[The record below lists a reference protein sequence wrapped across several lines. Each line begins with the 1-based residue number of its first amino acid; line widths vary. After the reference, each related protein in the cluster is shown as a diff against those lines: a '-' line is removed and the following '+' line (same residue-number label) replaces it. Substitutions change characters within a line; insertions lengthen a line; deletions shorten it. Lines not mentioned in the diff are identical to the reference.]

1 MGRPLC
7 SLLALISALLFT
19 LTGNADTF
27 DWDGSTGVWTVGTN
41 WVGGTAPPMFGN
53 AAYTL
58 GFTNNATSNY
68 TSTYVGQEHLATAFN
83 LDQLTLGGG
92 ATTATGNNVI
102 NRNEDIYHNL
112 RFVGGG
118 GGIVNSTSNGV
129 GYTIDM
135 AVVVAPPV
143 SSGFATLNLSGD
155 GTSVVTVDKGILQ
168 DPSVFPFYDVSIVKS
183 GTSTFKLN
191 GTLSGTTT
199 IQEGAMEFG
208 AAAQVGLGPINLG
221 NSSGTADARIIL
233 HSNDN
238 LANTGDITVVNSAAG
253 GNRTIE
259 STAVGLAQYVNINGD
274 IAINHSG
281 GLRVATG
288 AADIEGPPSVN
299 LTGAISGSGDLI
311 VTGSGRVVTS
321 GSMTGF
327 TGDIVV
333 DSGSY
338 SDMGSFF
345 GGGSIV
351 PVTVGNGAG
360 NAGMD
365 FTNNGATYAQ
375 PITIGAG
382 AGGRDFSVTQNGTLA
397 GNITFNHSADLTV
410 AAGKAFVIAGELAGS
425 SGLVKQGAGT
435 LLLSNSTL
443 SSPSYT
449 ANTTVSEGTLTV
461 NRNISGSDL
470 IVADGATL
478 KGSGSVGAVGGGGLL
493 SPGNSPGIM
502 TTSQIDPGGGLDFA
516 FEMTRTNANGG
527 TNFGSATSPYNDVAH
542 ITDHTTPLLSNFGS
556 GNEVNV
562 FFNLPFLII
571 GDVFDAGFFTDSD
584 ADFFSSINIGT
595 FHYFLADAG
604 GSTVFEGVNYSA
616 LNPSLYSVG
625 VSTVAKTAD
634 FGGGPVNGRS
644 TSFTVSSSVPEPS
657 PCAMLLVLGLFA
669 LALRWKRSTEKP
681 DESPTGSG
689 ERL

>member
-1 MGRPLC
+1 
-7 SLLALISALLFT
+7 LLFT

-27 DWDGSTGVWTVGTN
+27 DWDGSTGLWTGGTN
-41 WVGGTAPPMFGN
+41 WVGGTAPSMFGN

-58 GFTNNATSNY
+58 GFTNDATSNY

-143 SSGFATLNLSGD
+143 SSGFATLNLSGS
-155 GTSVVTVDKGILQ
+155 GTSVVTVDKGILS
-168 DPSVFPFYDVSIVKS
+168 DPSVFPFYNVSIVKS

-191 GTLSGTTT
+191 GTITGTTT

-208 AAAQVGLGPINLG
+208 TAAQVGLGPINLG

-233 HSNDN
+233 RSNDN
-238 LANTGDITVVNSAAG
+238 LANTGDITVVNSADG

-274 IAINHSG
+274 IAINHGG
-281 GLRVATG
+281 GLRIATG
-288 AADIEGPPSVN
+288 AADIEGPASVN

-311 VTGSGRVVTS
+311 VTGGGRVVTS

-333 DSGSY
+333 HSGSY

-345 GGGSIV
+345 GGGSTV
-351 PVTVGNGAG
+351 PVIVGSGGG
-360 NAGMD
+360 NAGMG

-382 AGGRDFSVTQNGTLA
+382 AGGRDFSVTENGTLTGA
-397 GNITFNHSADLTV
+397 ITFNNDAGLTV
-410 AAGKAFVIAGELAGS
+410 AADKAFVIEGGLTGT
-425 SGLVKQGAGT
+425 SGGLDKQGSGT
-435 LLLSNSTL
+435 LTLSGNSTS

-449 ANTTVSEGTLTV
+449 ANTTVSEGTLKV
-461 NRNISGSDL
+461 NRDISGSDV
-470 IVADGATL
+470 IVASGATL
-478 KGSGSVGAVGGGGLL
+478 KGSGAVGAVGGAGLL

-502 TTSQIDPGGGLDFA
+502 TTSQISPGGGLDFA

-527 TNFGSATSPYNDVAH
+527 TNFGSATTPYNDVAH
-542 ITDHTTPLLSNFGS
+542 TTDPTTPFLANLGS

-562 FFNLPFLII
+562 FFNLPFLLV
-571 GDVFDAGFFTDSD
+571 GDVFDAGFFADSN
-584 ADFFSSINIGT
+584 ADFFSSISLGT

-616 LNPSLYSVG
+616 LNLSLYSVG

-634 FGGGPVNGRS
+634 FGGGPVSGRS

-657 PCAMLLVLGLFA
+657 SCAMLLALGLFA
-669 LALRWKRSTEKP
+669 LALRWKRTTEK
-681 DESPTGSG
+681 SG
-689 ERL
+689 

>member
-1 MGRPLC
+1 MSRPSC
-7 SLLALISALLFT
+7 CLLALSFALLFT
-19 LTGNADTF
+19 LAGHADTF
-27 DWDGSTGVWTVGTN
+27 QWDGSTGVWPVGTN
-41 WVGGTAPPMFGN
+41 WVGGTAPTMFGN

-58 GFTNNATSNY
+58 GFTNNATSTY

-143 SSGFATLNLSGD
+143 SSGFATLNLSGS
-155 GTSVVTVDKGILQ
+155 GTSLVTLDQGIMA
-168 DPSVFPFYDVSIVKS
+168 DPSVFPFYSVNIVKS

-191 GTLSGTTT
+191 GTLTGTTT
-199 IQEGAMEFG
+199 IQEGAIEFG

-221 NSSGTADARIIL
+221 NSTGTADARIIL
-233 HSNDN
+233 HNTDN
-238 LANTGDITVVNSAAG
+238 LANTGDITVVNSGDG
-253 GNRTIE
+253 GTRTIE
-259 STAVGLAQYVNINGD
+259 STAVGLAQYANINGD

-281 GLRVATG
+281 GLRISTG
-288 AADIEGPPSVN
+288 TANIEGPPSVN
-299 LTGAISGSGDLI
+299 LTGSISGTGDLI

-333 DSGSY
+333 ESGSY
-338 SDMGSFF
+338 ADMGSFF

-382 AGGRDFSVTQNGTLA
+382 AGGRDFSVTQNGTLT
-397 GNITFNHSADLTV
+397 GDITFNRSMDLTV
-410 AAGKAFVIAGELAGS
+410 AANAAFAIAGGISGTAGM
-425 SGLVKQGAGT
+425 VKQGAGT
-435 LLLSNSTL
+435 LTLSNNTT
-443 SSPSYT
+443 SSPLYT
-449 ANTTVSEGTLTV
+449 ANTTVSEGTLKV
-461 NRNISGSDL
+461 NRDISNSDV

-478 KGSGSVGAVGGGGLL
+478 KGSGAVGDISGAGLF
-493 SPGNSPGIM
+493 SPGNSPGIL
-502 TTSQIDPGGGLDFA
+502 TTSQINPGGGLDFA

-527 TNFGSATSPYNDVAH
+527 TNFGNATSSFNDVAR
-542 ITDHTTPLLSNFGS
+542 ITDPAPFISNLGS
-556 GNEVNV
+556 GNNV
-562 FFNLPFLII
+562 GVYFNLPSLFI
-571 GDVFDAGFFTDSD
+571 GDIFDAGFFTDNA
-584 ADFFSSINIGT
+584 ADFFSSINGGT
-595 FHYFLADAG
+595 FNYFLADAG
-604 GSTVFEGVNYSA
+604 GSTVFEGVNYSP
-616 LNPSLYSVG
+616 LNLSLYSVS

-634 FGGGPVNGRS
+634 FGGGPVSGRS
-644 TSFTVSSSVPEPS
+644 TRFTVSSSVPEPS
-657 PCAMLLVLGLFA
+657 SAALLLLPGLFA
-669 LALRWKRSTEKP
+669 LALRLRRRKN
-681 DESPTGSG
+681 
-689 ERL
+689 